1 MHSNQEF
8 ISIEDV
14 KNAIEAGKNM
24 VFVLGLKKYQY
35 EYKPIVYTPKTIMN
49 SFVEDLDDDDVDV
62 FDYRDDS
69 FHRLD
74 TIDVYEE
81 KDGITLS
88 DSYDD
93 GFLFIPDEDL
103 ISLYE
108 IIQERL
114 MSKN

>member
-1 MHSNQEF
+1 MWR
-8 ISIEDV
+8 
-14 KNAIEAGKNM
+14 K
-24 VFVLGLKKYQY
+24 
-35 EYKPIVYTPKTIMN
+35 
-49 SFVEDLDDDDVDV
+49 
-62 FDYRDDS
+62 
-69 FHRLD
+69 
-74 TIDVYEE
+74 VYEE